1 MAIVP
6 PLNLPPTAGKA
17 LSLSGQLMGAVALG
31 ALVGSWF
38 DSNESHL
45 GAGIG
50 ALVGV
55 LVSLALV
62 VRTALNASKK

>member
-1 MAIVP
+1 
-6 PLNLPPTAGKA
+6 
-17 LSLSGQLMGAVALG
+17 MGAVALG

>member
-1 MAIVP
+1 M
-6 PLNLPPTAGKA
+6 
-17 LSLSGQLMGAVALG
+17 SLSGQIMGAVALG
-31 ALVGSWF
+31 TLLGSWF
-38 DSNESHL
+38 DSDDDHV

-50 ALVGV
+50 ALAGV